1 MNQSEIDEIVTGVE
15 RTVRERMAG
24 QQAGHGVDHVLRVL
38 KTSLEIQKE
47 VGGDVFV
54 VQLAAW
60 LHDVGDAK
68 FHNGVERSAQFAR
81 EILSRLDVA
90 SDTVAQVAHIVD
102 NISFRKGAAA
112 AELTLEGQIVQ
123 DADRLDALGA
133 IGIVRTIEYGA
144 AFQQPFHVPDNAGS
158 QQTGVGHFYE
168 KLFKLRE
175 LLNTEPARRIADRR
189 EAFMKEFLEQ
199 YFKEC
204 GESNPWLHF
213 GNYNKG
219 SDFPT

>member
-1 MNQSEIDEIVTGVE
+1 MEYRIIASVE
-15 RTVRERMAG
+15 QFVREQLAG

-38 KTSLEIQKE
+38 KTAQQIQAE
-47 VGGDVFV
+47 VGGDVLV

-68 FHNGVERSAQFAR
+68 FHGGVERSAHFAR
-81 EILSRLDVA
+81 EILDRLAVSAEVIDH
-90 SDTVAQVAHIVD
+90 VAHIVD

-112 AELTLEGQIVQ
+112 AVLSLEGQIVQ

-144 AFQQPFHVPDNAGS
+144 ALGQPFYSADQPIS
-158 QQTGVGHFYE
+158 SKTGVGHFYE

-175 LLNTEPARRIADRR
+175 RLNTEPARRIAGRR
-189 EAFMKEFLEQ
+189 EAFMREFLRQ
-199 YFKEC
+199 YFEEC
-204 GESNPWLHF
+204 GELQPS
-213 GNYNKG
+213 
-219 SDFPT
+219 